1 MVAVGL
7 LRSGLKPGF
16 RSLSLFFFI
25 FFWLLHDGR
34 LCLGWGFGGSMVRF
48 LRCVDAREVLL
59 GVWEWGKNK
68 TMLMFGFQVG
78 E

>member
-1 MVAVGL
+1 
-7 LRSGLKPGF
+7 
-16 RSLSLFFFI
+16 
-25 FFWLLHDGR
+25 
-34 LCLGWGFGGSMVRF
+34 MVRF

>member
-1 MVAVGL
+1 
-7 LRSGLKPGF
+7 
-16 RSLSLFFFI
+16 
-25 FFWLLHDGR
+25 
-34 LCLGWGFGGSMVRF
+34 MVRF

-59 GVWEWGKNK
+59 GVWEWEKNK